1 MENITRRDFASGMAA
16 TAGAAAL
23 AAGVALAPDTVSVA
37 NATEAPASTPDWLG
51 PEPSRTP
58 DDCTETLTCDVLV
71 IGAGVSGSMAA
82 FGAIQ
87 GGAKPLIIDKHTT
100 FHFGGNGA
108 SFINSR
114 HQLEAGLPEYDPF
127 ELLYKQFNESQ
138 SRADMALL
146 ADWAFQS
153 GAICDELIE
162 KVADPYGV
170 PYVYKTEDSFDQAY
184 ELQANYMT
192 GVVFGDLNVDNYKPF
207 ITGLHRYIED
217 NGGEFRY
224 QVRAEK
230 LVQDETGRVTGVICS
245 DADGNLVLVEAP
257 KGVIVCTGSYGHDQK
272 MLQAFCSPM
281 VQRLFTESNIYNSY
295 FDAEDLPDDFL
306 DTGDGHRMLC
316 WAGAAMEEGTHGYC
330 GWPLMGALGSP
341 YLAVNQNGERFMN
354 ETVYMLNALPTVI
367 EQPCE
372 KGVYTWQIMSN
383 EDVAVPNIAGV
394 PAEIL
399 QMFIDTGETYE
410 ANTIEELA
418 ELMEVDPEVFG
429 ATVNRYN
436 ELCAAGFDEDYA
448 KRADYL
454 VPVQTPPFKATRV
467 RYGVA
472 VTLGGVKC
480 NAKLQVLDAGGNVI
494 PGAYAVGN
502 TVGRRFG
509 WAYQNRHNGM
519 TNSLAIVHGYIA
531 GKTCAEA

>member
-1 MENITRRDFASGMAA
+1 
-16 TAGAAAL
+16 
-23 AAGVALAPDTVSVA
+23 
-37 NATEAPASTPDWLG
+37 
-51 PEPSRTP
+51 
-58 DDCTETLTCDVLV
+58 
-71 IGAGVSGSMAA
+71 MAA

-114 HQLEAGLPEYDPF
+114 HQLEAGLPKYDPF

-184 ELQANYMT
+184 ELQANYVT

-230 LVQDETGRVTGVICS
+230 LVQDETGRVTGAICS

-295 FDAEDLPDDFL
+295 FDAEDLPDDF
-306 DTGDGHRMLC
+306 
-316 WAGAAMEEGTHGYC
+316 
-330 GWPLMGALGSP
+330 P
-341 YLAVNQNGERFMN
+341 
-354 ETVYMLNALPTVI
+354 
-367 EQPCE
+367 
-372 KGVYTWQIMSN
+372 
-383 EDVAVPNIAGV
+383 
-394 PAEIL
+394 
-399 QMFIDTGETYE
+399 DTGETYE

-480 NAKLQVLDAGGNVI
+480 NAKLQVLDVNGNVI